1 MKVTK
6 LDTFNTNDELM
17 DGCGYEG
24 IFAEKGYVLTDFE
37 QITPECIEGTL
48 KQLIP
53 FEELELS
60 SVRYDTLLK
69 GFTSRGTWKL
79 CLVKLDERYDGETF
93 EVME

>member
-1 MKVTK
+1 MRVTK

-37 QITPECIEGTL
+37 QITPECIKETL
-48 KQLIP
+48 EQVTN
-53 FEELELS
+53 LEKLDNE
-60 SVRYDTLLK
+60 R

-79 CLVKLDERYDGETF
+79 CLVKLDEIYDRDTF
-93 EVME
+93 EVID

>member
-1 MKVTK
+1 MRVTK

-48 KQLIP
+48 EQLMN
-53 FEELELS
+53 LERL
-60 SVRYDTLLK
+60 DKGLK
-69 GFTSRGTWKL
+69 SRGTWKL

-93 EVME
+93 EVIE

>member
-37 QITPECIEGTL
+37 EITPECIEETL
-48 KQLIP
+48 EQVTN
-53 FEELELS
+53 LEKLDNE
-60 SVRYDTLLK
+60 R

-79 CLVKLDERYDGETF
+79 CLVKLDEIYDRDTF
-93 EVME
+93 EVID

>member
-37 QITPECIEGTL
+37 QITTECIEETL
-48 KQLIP
+48 ERL
-53 FEELELS
+53 
-60 SVRYDTLLK
+60 DK

-79 CLVKLDERYDGETF
+79 CLVKLDEIYDKDTF
-93 EVME
+93 HI

>member
-1 MKVTK
+1 MRVTK

-37 QITPECIEGTL
+37 EITPECIKETL
-48 KQLIP
+48 EQVTN
-53 FEELELS
+53 LEKLDNE
-60 SVRYDTLLK
+60 R

-79 CLVKLDERYDGETF
+79 CLVKLDEIYDRDTF
-93 EVME
+93 EVID

>member
-1 MKVTK
+1 MRVTK

-48 KQLIP
+48 EQLMN
-53 FEELELS
+53 LERL
-60 SVRYDTLLK
+60 DKGLK
-69 GFTSRGTWKL
+69 SRGTWKL
-79 CLVKLDERYDGETF
+79 CLVKLDEIYDKDTF
-93 EVME
+93 HI

>member
-1 MKVTK
+1 MRVTK

-48 KQLIP
+48 EQLMN
-53 FEELELS
+53 LERL
-60 SVRYDTLLK
+60 DKGLK
-69 GFTSRGTWKL
+69 SRGTWKL
-79 CLVKLDERYDGETF
+79 CLVKLDEIYDRDTF
-93 EVME
+93 EVID